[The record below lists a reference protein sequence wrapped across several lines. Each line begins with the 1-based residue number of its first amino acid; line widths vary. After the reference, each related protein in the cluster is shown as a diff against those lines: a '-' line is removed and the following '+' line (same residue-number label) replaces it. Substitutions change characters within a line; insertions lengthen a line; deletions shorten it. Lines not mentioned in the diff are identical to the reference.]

1 MSVWLITGGAGFIG
15 ANFVFFLLEKRP
27 KDRIVILDKLT
38 YAGNLSTLSP
48 VLEKENVRFIR
59 GDIADRETVEAV
71 FEEEKPDI
79 LVNFAAESHVDR
91 SIDDPA
97 PFLQTNL
104 IGTGVLLDVCVQKGI
119 RRFHQ
124 ISTDE
129 VYGEIQDAG
138 TPSVDENA
146 PLRPGNPYAAS
157 KAAAD
162 LLILSYRRTYSLPVS
177 ISRCSNNFGRYQFPE
192 KLIPRM
198 VIRALKGK
206 TLPLFGNGEDIRDW
220 ISVSDHCRAVFEIIE
235 KGQEGEIYN
244 IGGGNERS
252 NRTVVEAICRLTG
265 CCEEKI
271 VHTPDRK
278 GHDRRYSLNAEK
290 LRALGWVPEETFEE
304 TLAQT
309 VTWYRENRSWWE
321 PLLARDFWPEW
332 AREALEAEK

>member
-1 MSVWLITGGAGFIG
+1 MSVWLITGGTGFIG
-15 ANFVFFLLEKRP
+15 AKFVFFLLEKRP

-177 ISRCSNNFGRYQFPE
+177 ISR
-192 KLIPRM
+192 
-198 VIRALKGK
+198 
-206 TLPLFGNGEDIRDW
+206 
-220 ISVSDHCRAVFEIIE
+220 
-235 KGQEGEIYN
+235 
-244 IGGGNERS
+244 
-252 NRTVVEAICRLTG
+252 
-265 CCEEKI
+265 
-271 VHTPDRK
+271 
-278 GHDRRYSLNAEK
+278 
-290 LRALGWVPEETFEE
+290 
-304 TLAQT
+304 
-309 VTWYRENRSWWE
+309 
-321 PLLARDFWPEW
+321 
-332 AREALEAEK
+332 